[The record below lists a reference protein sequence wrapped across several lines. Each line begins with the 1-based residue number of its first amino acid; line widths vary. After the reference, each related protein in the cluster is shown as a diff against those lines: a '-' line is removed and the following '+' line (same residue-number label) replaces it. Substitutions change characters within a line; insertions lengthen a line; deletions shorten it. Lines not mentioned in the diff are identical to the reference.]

1 MKKVYIKLEIN
12 CNYENLNKYL
22 PVQYTTLVNKSFYN
36 KIVNI
41 VSFSMDKTTITS
53 GEIIKAQKRI
63 SNTEI
68 KTLYFARCFT
78 IEATKL
84 ISESNGAAFYLQDFP
99 WFDESYNNIRGGGR

>member
-1 MKKVYIKLEIN
+1 MKKMSIKLEIN

-22 PVQYTTLVNKSFYN
+22 PVRYTTLVSKSYYN

-41 VSFSMDKTTITS
+41 ISFSIDKTAITS
-53 GEIIKAQKRI
+53 GEIIKAQKKI

-84 ISESNGAAFYLQDFP
+84 ISESNGVAFYLQDYP
-99 WFDESYNNIRGGGR
+99 WFDERYNHIHGGNK